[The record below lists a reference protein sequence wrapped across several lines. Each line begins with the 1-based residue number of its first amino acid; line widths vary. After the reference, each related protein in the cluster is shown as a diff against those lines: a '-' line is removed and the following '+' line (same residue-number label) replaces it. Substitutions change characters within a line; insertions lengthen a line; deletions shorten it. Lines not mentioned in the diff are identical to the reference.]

1 MAEDIKESDDG
12 KQFDVTIRKGV
23 KFHDGEE
30 LTADDVV
37 FTYSIPINKDYNG
50 ERGSGF
56 EVLESVKKQ
65 GLFGRI

>member
-1 MAEDIKESDDG
+1 M
-12 KQFDVTIRKGV
+12 TIRKGV

-65 GLFGRI
+65 GTIRSNLS